1 MGSWVIGGVASA
13 VVLLL
18 GATWGALRLIRIFG
32 RPRPLIFRYGI
43 GNLTRPGR
51 QIMTVVL
58 SIGIGVLILLT
69 LLQVE
74 KNLLANLQQ
83 NIPEDAPSLFFIDLQ
98 PDQIEP
104 FETIMAKWDLK
115 KPVELTPLVRSRL
128 FDLNG
133 QKVSE
138 IQAEERPD
146 GWYFTREYVLT
157 YQRDL
162 PRHNTIRKGDWWE
175 GRNPDGAVARIS
187 AEAEAARHLGIG
199 IGSKV
204 TFDIQG
210 VPIQG
215 EITSIRDVDW
225 GSLSTNF
232 FFIFEPGALDG
243 APITYVATATTTP
256 AEDLPIQ
263 NAVIR
268 AFPNVTVI
276 HLREILET
284 IAGILREITRTVR
297 FMALFGFAVGLIVL
311 SGAIAATRAR
321 RLHEMTLFK
330 TLGATRPTLLA
341 IMAVEYGLLGL
352 LAAAVGGLL
361 SIALSWG
368 IVHFFLDLP
377 WRFDGVSLLQGVIA
391 TLLLTLLTGFM
402 MTYRILGQKPL
413 AILRA
418 E

>member
-1 MGSWVIGGVASA
+1 M
-13 VVLLL
+13 
-18 GATWGALRLIRIFG
+18 IRIFG

-98 PDQIEP
+98 PDQKEP

-133 QKVSE
+133 KKVSE
-138 IQAEERPD
+138 IQTEERPD

-162 PRHNTIRKGDWWE
+162 PKHNTIRKGDWWE

-187 AEAEAARHLGIG
+187 VEAEAARHLGIG

-232 FFIFEPGALDG
+232 FFIFEPGALE
-243 APITYVATATTTP
+243 A
-256 AEDLPIQ
+256 
-263 NAVIR
+263 
-268 AFPNVTVI
+268 
-276 HLREILET
+276 
-284 IAGILREITRTVR
+284 
-297 FMALFGFAVGLIVL
+297 
-311 SGAIAATRAR
+311 AR
-321 RLHEMTLFK
+321 RLPMW
-330 TLGATRPTLLA
+330 RPQRP
-341 IMAVEYGLLGL
+341 VRR
-352 LAAAVGGLL
+352 
-361 SIALSWG
+361 SIFRSRTPSSAPFRMSPSSICGRSWRRSPESSERSPG
-368 IVHFFLDLP
+368 RSGSWPFSVLP
-377 WRFDGVSLLQGVIA
+377 SG
-391 TLLLTLLTGFM
+391 
-402 MTYRILGQKPL
+402 
-413 AILRA
+413 
-418 E
+418 